1 MHFNRIFYLFVLALF
16 SVSSLI
22 AQDTKELSKELSPV
36 VIEIT
41 PYKDLIPVQ
50 QLSGKELKRLNA
62 HTVADALRYFSG
74 VKIKD
79 YGGIGGLKTIDV
91 RNMGTHH
98 VGVFYNGVAVGNA
111 QNGIVDLGKFSLDD
125 IEMLQLYNGQR
136 STIFQSAKEFASATA
151 VYINSKTPHFEEGK
165 KTNLTARYKFASIQ
179 LTNPSFRLE
188 QRVSDQISASLSAEY
203 LHSNGEYSFRYKRLN
218 LDKTVAY
225 DTTATRRN
233 GDIDAFRI
241 EAGLYGK
248 TTNGSWKGQL
258 YYYDSERGL
267 PGAIVK
273 NNWQT
278 GERSWDKNVMAQAEL
293 TQFVTDRYQ
302 FQIKGKFAY
311 DYTRYMARDSIEFF
325 ENQVT
330 KNLQV
335 DNSYYQQD
343 FYLSAVNL
351 YKITPEWEVSLAT
364 DLQYNKLNATREG
377 IGTLFTY
384 PERMSFISALATSL
398 NLGSFKAQASVLGTF
413 TKEKVRNNLQAPDRS
428 VFSPALFLS
437 YKPWQKRD
445 FIIHTFYKNIFRMP
459 TFNDL
464 YYTQIGDANLKPE
477 FTNQVNLGAQYHIPI
492 NGPHLKSVNL
502 KLETY
507 YMNVK
512 DKIIAAPT
520 GSMFRWMMTNLGQTE
535 GYGLETGFGTTI
547 SLGTLQLTTN
557 INYEFTQSKNHTT
570 INDIKLSAY
579 GDQIPYA
586 PWHSGSAIVGLDY
599 KNWGLNYSFVYVGK
613 RYDGAMNN
621 IARNE
626 VQPWYTHDL
635 SLQKELTIN
644 TYRFRIS
651 AEANNI
657 LNQQYEVVTN
667 YPMPGRNFR
676 FILSLEL

>member
-1 MHFNRIFYLFVLALF
+1 MFLGILSF
-16 SVSSLI
+16 SSLY
-22 AQDTKELSKELSPV
+22 AQEEKESSKELSTV
-36 VIEIT
+36 VIEIS

-50 QLSGKELKRLNA
+50 QLTGKELERLNA
-62 HTVADALRYFSG
+62 HSVADAMRYFSG

-125 IEMLQLYNGQR
+125 IDMLQLYNGQR

-151 VYINSKTPHFEEGK
+151 VYINSKTPQFKEGK

-188 QRVSDQISASLSAEY
+188 QQISDNISASLSAEY

-248 TTNGSWKGQL
+248 TANTSWKGQL
-258 YYYDSERGL
+258 YYYDSHRGL

-273 NNWQT
+273 NNWQS
-278 GERSWDKNVMAQAEL
+278 GERSWDKNVLVQAEL
-293 TQFVTDRYQ
+293 TQYVSDRYK

-311 DYTRYMARDSIEFF
+311 DYTRYLARDSIEFL
-325 ENQVT
+325 ENQLT

-343 FYLSAVNL
+343 FYVSAVNL
-351 YKITPEWEVSLAT
+351 YQITPEWAVSLAT

-384 PERMSFISALATSL
+384 PERLSFISAIATSL
-398 NLGSFKAQASVLGTF
+398 DLGSFKAQASILGTF
-413 TKEKVRNNLQAPDRS
+413 TKEKVKNNFQAPDQNA
-428 VFSPALFLS
+428 FSPALFLS
-437 YKPWQKRD
+437 YKPWENRD
-445 FIIHTFYKNIFRMP
+445 FVVHTFYKNIFRMP

-477 FTNQVNLGAQYHIPI
+477 FTNQVNLGAQYQIPI
-492 NGPHLKSVNL
+492 KNQYLQSVSL

-507 YMNVK
+507 YMKVK

-520 GSMFRWMMTNLGQTE
+520 ASMFRWMMTNLGQTE
-535 GYGLETGFGTTI
+535 GYGIETGLGTTLTFG
-547 SLGTLQLTTN
+547 SLQLTTN
-557 INYEFTQSKNHTT
+557 INYEFTEAKNYTT
-570 INDIKLSAY
+570 INGIKLSAY

-599 KNWGLNYSFVYVGK
+599 KNWGFNYSFVYVGK
-613 RYDGAMNN
+613 RYDAAMNN
-621 IARNE
+621 IERNA
-626 VQPWYTHDL
+626 VQPWYTHDMA
-635 SLQKELTIN
+635 LQKDLKL
-644 TYRFRIS
+644 YQYHFKIS

-657 LNQQYEVVTN
+657 MDQQYDVVTN

-676 FILSLEL
+676 FILSFEL

>member
-1 MHFNRIFYLFVLALF
+1 MLSNKLLYLFVIGILLSSPLF
-16 SVSSLI
+16 AQEEKESSR
-22 AQDTKELSKELSPV
+22 ELSPV

-41 PYKDLIPVQ
+41 PYRDLIPVQ
-50 QLSGKELKRLNA
+50 QLSGQELQRMNA
-62 HTVADALRYFSG
+62 HSVADAMRYFSG

-125 IEMLQLYNGQR
+125 IDMLQLYNGQR

-151 VYINSKTPHFEEGK
+151 VYINSKTPQFKEGK
-165 KTNLTARYKFASIQ
+165 KTNLIARYKLASIQ
-179 LTNPSFRLE
+179 LNNPSFRLE
-188 QRVSDQISASLSAEY
+188 QQISEDVSASLSAEY
-203 LHSNGEYSFRYKRLN
+203 LHSNGRYSFRYKRHN
-218 LDKTVAY
+218 LDNSVAY
-225 DTTATRRN
+225 DTTATRKN

-248 TTNGSWKGQL
+248 STHGSWKGQL

-273 NNWQT
+273 NNWST
-278 GERSWDKNVMAQAEL
+278 GERSWDKNVLAQAEL
-293 TQFVTDRYQ
+293 TQFVTDRYK

-311 DYTRYMARDSIEFF
+311 DYTRYLSRDSIEFF

-343 FYLSAVNL
+343 YYISAVNL
-351 YKITPEWEVSLAT
+351 YKITPHWEVSLAT

-384 PERMSFISALATSL
+384 PERLSFISAVATSL
-398 NLGSFKAQASVLGTF
+398 DLGSFKAQASVLGTF

-437 YKPWQKRD
+437 YKPWKNRD
-445 FIIHTFYKNIFRMP
+445 LVVHTFYKNIFRMP

-477 FTNQVNLGAQYHIPI
+477 FTNQVNLGAQYQIPLES
-492 NGPHLKSVNL
+492 PYLKSVSL

-535 GYGLETGFGTTI
+535 GYGIETGVGTAWT
-547 SLGTLQLTTN
+547 LGTAQITTQV
-557 INYEFTQSKNHTT
+557 NYEFTQAKNYTT

-586 PWHSGSAIVGLDY
+586 PWHSGSAIVGVNYRD
-599 KNWGLNYSFVYVGK
+599 WGFNYSFIYVGK

-621 IARNE
+621 IARNA
-626 VQPWYTHDL
+626 VQPWYTHDI
-635 SLQKELTIN
+635 SVQRDFAIN
-644 TYRFRIS
+644 PYRFRLS

-657 LNQQYEVVTN
+657 MDQQYDVVTN

-676 FILSLEL
+676 LILSFEL

>member
-1 MHFNRIFYLFVLALF
+1 MFSNKTIYLLLLGIFSFTASF
-16 SVSSLI
+16 
-22 AQDTKELSKELSPV
+22 AQEEKESSKELSPV
-36 VIEIT
+36 VIQIT

-50 QLSGKELKRLNA
+50 QLTGKELERLNA
-62 HTVADALRYFSG
+62 HSVADAMRYFSG

-125 IEMLQLYNGQR
+125 IDMLQLYNGQR

-151 VYINSKTPHFEEGK
+151 VYIHSKTPQFKEGK
-165 KTNLTARYKFASIQ
+165 KTNLTARYKLASIQ

-188 QRVSDQISASLSAEY
+188 QQISDNISASLSAEY

-218 LDKTVAY
+218 LDQTVAY
-225 DTTATRRN
+225 DTTATRHN

-248 TTNGSWKGQL
+248 TSSTTWKAQL

-273 NNWQT
+273 NNWQS

-293 TQFVTDRYQ
+293 THYVNDRYK
-302 FQIKGKFAY
+302 FQLKSKFAY
-311 DYTRYMARDSIEFF
+311 DYTRYVARDSIEFF

-343 FYLSAVNL
+343 FYVSAVNL
-351 YKITPEWEVSLAT
+351 YRITPEWEVSLAT
-364 DLQYNKLNATREG
+364 DAQYNKLNATRQG

-384 PERMSFISALATSL
+384 PERFSFITALATSL
-398 NLGSFKAQASVLGTF
+398 DLGPIKAQASLLGTF
-413 TKEKVRNNLQAPDRS
+413 TKEKVRHNLQAPDRS
-428 VFSPALFLS
+428 EFSPAVFLS
-437 YKPWQKRD
+437 YKPWQNRD
-445 FIIHTFYKNIFRMP
+445 FVVHTFYKNIFRMP

-477 FTNQVNLGAQYHIPI
+477 TTNQVNLGAQYQIAI
-492 NGPHLKSVNL
+492 KNRYLKSVSL

-507 YMNVK
+507 YMNVQ

-535 GYGLETGFGTTI
+535 GYGLETGFGTNLT
-547 SLGTLQLTTN
+547 LGTLNVNTQ
-557 INYEFTQSKNHTT
+557 INYEFSQAKNYTT
-570 INDIKLSAY
+570 INGIKLSAY

-586 PWHSGSAIVGLDY
+586 PWHSGSAIVGLNYRD
-599 KNWGLNYSFVYVGK
+599 WGLNYSFIYVGK
-613 RYDGAMNN
+613 RYDAAMNN
-621 IARNE
+621 IARNAVE
-626 VQPWYTHDL
+626 PWYTHDL
-635 SLQKELTIN
+635 SLQKDFQIDRYHL
-644 TYRFRIS
+644 RIS
-651 AEANNI
+651 AEANN
-657 LNQQYEVVTN
+657 LMDQQYEVVTN

-676 FILSLEL
+676 FTLSFEL